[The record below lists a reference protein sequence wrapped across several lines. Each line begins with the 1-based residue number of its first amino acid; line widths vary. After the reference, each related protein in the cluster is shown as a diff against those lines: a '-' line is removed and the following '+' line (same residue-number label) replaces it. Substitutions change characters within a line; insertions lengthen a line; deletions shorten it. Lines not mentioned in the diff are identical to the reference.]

1 LYAISLLSSMLSL
14 STTEKLDE
22 FFRHYTHL
30 YYRRKEMFL
39 RSDEARSS
47 IYYIK
52 NGFVRA
58 FRISEEG
65 EELTLL
71 ILKNGDFFPMTYGL
85 NNLPNIYYLEALT
98 PLETWRAPQDKF
110 LEYMKLTPDVFYELS
125 TQVMDRFDGLLA
137 RMEYIVWSKAYT
149 KIAATLLICGRSFG
163 EQSGS
168 EIIIQVPLTHKD
180 IATLVGLTRETTSI
194 EMKKLENKGLIRRK
208 GKLLI
213 ITNLKQLEQE
223 SLLNKQEELLQNN
236 FI

>member
-1 LYAISLLSSMLSL
+1 MLPPQL
-14 STTEKLDE
+14 TAQIDE
-22 FFRHYTHL
+22 FFHRYTHL
-30 YYRRKEMFL
+30 FFKRKEMIL
-39 RSDEARSS
+39 RSDDAKSN

-52 NGFVRA
+52 NGYVRA
-58 FRISEEG
+58 YRISENG

-71 ILKNGDFFPMTYGL
+71 ILKPGDFFPMTYGL

-110 LEYMKLTPDVFYELS
+110 LLFLKSSPEVFFELS
-125 TQVMDRFDGLLA
+125 TRIMDRFDGLLA

-149 KIAATLLICGRSFG
+149 KIAATLLICARRFG
-163 EQSGS
+163 EKNGTDV
-168 EIIIQVPLTHKD
+168 IVQVPLTHKD

-194 EMKKLENKGLIRRK
+194 EMKKLEKKGLVKRK

-213 ITNLKQLEQE
+213 VRDMKQLEAE
-223 SLLNKQEELLQNN
+223 SLLNRQEELLINN